1 MILVATDPRY
11 LGISSERERERLFT
25 EFISQKKLKERDEI
39 RIAKQKS
46 IEEFKSYLEE
56 NHVTINSQWHKIYEY
71 SKDSDIVKTLG
82 NLECINVYTEYMK
95 KLEKDEKDLLKA
107 ELMDRGFKSRKARE
121 NFRELLDEAKLQ
133 KLIHFKCRWRQ
144 FRPHIKDDDR
154 YIAMLG
160 DIDGSTPAELF
171 YDVVEILEEDFQIQR
186 KRLKNIALDMQVDN
200 LQTIPFERFHET
212 IKRHEDFRLIDNQ
225 NLKLAFTE
233 IQEKI
238 LENC

>member
-1 MILVATDPRY
+1 MKCEKKNLLKKEKKKKKIENDFIGLLFEFPTITENTSFREAMILVATDPRY

-95 KLEKDEKDLLKA
+95 KNWKKMK
-107 ELMDRGFKSRKARE
+107 
-121 NFRELLDEAKLQ
+121 
-133 KLIHFKCRWRQ
+133 
-144 FRPHIKDDDR
+144 
-154 YIAMLG
+154 
-160 DIDGSTPAELF
+160 
-171 YDVVEILEEDFQIQR
+171 
-186 KRLKNIALDMQVDN
+186 
-200 LQTIPFERFHET
+200 
-212 IKRHEDFRLIDNQ
+212 
-225 NLKLAFTE
+225 
-233 IQEKI
+233 KI
-238 LENC
+238 Y